1 MDLIV
6 LDTIMLRGIND
17 RENYEKFIEIHPGQK
32 AIIASGFSETTDV
45 KNAQRLGVEKYIKNP
60 YTMEKIGLAVKEESE
75 K

>member
-6 LDTIMLRGIND
+6 LDTIMHRGIND

-32 AIIASGFSETTDV
+32 AIIASGFSVTMDV
-45 KNAQRLGVEKYIKNP
+45 KKAQSLGAGKYIKKQ
-60 YTMEKIGLAVKEESE
+60 YTMEKIEIVVKEELE